1 MNDARTPRPD
11 PGRAPLA
18 ARMRP
23 RTLDEVVGQ
32 EHLVGP
38 GRILRRMLES
48 GALRS
53 LILFGPPGT
62 GKTSLVHIIA
72 RTAGRPFVSLNAVS
86 SGVKELR
93 EAIDAAG
100 PGGLVLHVD
109 EVHRFARNQ
118 VETLLPAVEDGRVIF
133 IGTTT
138 ENPFLSLPPALRSRS
153 TILELKPLSPA
164 DVETAL
170 RRALADEERGL
181 AAWRPVVD
189 DDLLKKLARAVGGD
203 LRAALNA
210 LELAVLTA
218 PETPEGRAVEEERLW
233 ECLRA
238 ELHTFSESDGYD
250 LLSALQKSVR
260 GSDPDAALFYLA
272 RLVSVRFDLATI
284 GRRLVVMAA
293 EDVGNAYPQAT
304 SIALAAAQAALMV
317 GYPEARIPLA
327 QAVAFLAACP
337 KSNAAYAGLEK
348 ALRDVEAGKGLTVPP
363 HLRDAHYSGAARL
376 GRGVGY
382 LYPHD
387 YPGNWVDQPYLPEDL
402 RDARYYEPTSNGM
415 EQTIRERLERLRA
428 QRRSKGPDNFSSH

>member
-1 MNDARTPRPD
+1 
-11 PGRAPLA
+11 
-18 ARMRP
+18 MRP